1 MTELAQKISQLQQQV
16 VNNASVWQR
25 LQDNLSRM
33 SNEQLAF
40 INKDPDC
47 VAKKTAMNS
56 VFIEWLFEQ
65 YKNDFVQVSQFNS
78 LANEYVDC
86 IITKADDFSK
96 RQANLVQDN
105 ENLRKELE
113 ELRKFK
119 QEHDKSSEVLI

>member
-1 MTELAQKISQLQQQV
+1 MTELAQKISQIQQQV

-33 SNEQLAF
+33 SNEQIAF
-40 INKDPDC
+40 IDKDPDC
-47 VAKKTAMNS
+47 VAKKTSMNS
-56 VFIEWLFEQ
+56 VFIEWLFEK

-78 LANEYVDC
+78 IANEYVDC

>member
-1 MTELAQKISQLQQQV
+1 MTELAQKISQIQQQV
-16 VNNASVWQR
+16 ANNASVWQR
-25 LQDNLSRM
+25 LQDSLSRM
-33 SNEQLAF
+33 SNEQIAF
-40 INKDPDC
+40 IDKDPDC
-47 VAKKTAMNS
+47 VAKKTSMNS
-56 VFIEWLFEQ
+56 VFIEWLFEK